1 MEIST
6 YSEAMDSAASASS
19 TSSTSSSSAG
29 GGVDSSF
36 ALARARLVPS
46 QRALLDMDLFVMKGA
61 SACVDIDFVARAA
74 VTGGAAASSFIE
86 VAIVRE
92 LCSAK

>member
-1 MEIST
+1 
-6 YSEAMDSAASASS
+6 
-19 TSSTSSSSAG
+19 
-29 GGVDSSF
+29 
-36 ALARARLVPS
+36 
-46 QRALLDMDLFVMKGA
+46 MDLFVMKGA